1 MRRRS
6 RIRWGIR
13 ARDAAFLVLLTAGVV
28 ALTAGVYL
36 TQLVRVTLE
45 SARGEAEILAQ
56 QTFALSKAI
65 LARPSERGPWEL
77 LANDPELRA
86 LMEAQVGYSRHVIYT
101 ALTDPA
107 GRVRL
112 TSDGSAGALPE
123 DPPLLGELV
132 AEDPLGRA
140 RALWRHD
147 LYEVRKPLELDG
159 ETFGT
164 IRLGVATALLRREVE
179 TALRQG
185 AKVGAGALVLALLVG
200 LALAA
205 LTLRPVRRLRGL
217 LGRLREG
224 ELDLGE
230 PVPFTGEFEA
240 LASELTQFGRDVR
253 AERLRLLAEKAS
265 LEQLV
270 ANLEDPVVVLNRK
283 REVLFANPA
292 GAALLGQPAEELLGR
307 ALGEILS
314 RSHPVVRLVDRAAT
328 EGTEV
333 RNLLLALEAGDGT
346 AEYLASVF
354 PVLDRDGGERVGF
367 VLLLE
372 DLEAVRILRSLIRYG
387 ARMTSLKRLSAGMVH
402 ELKNPLHSLSLHVEL
417 LRQTLTEPPDRAARS
432 LQVLAREIR
441 RLDRL
446 VEDFR
451 RFSRPEDLAVRPLDV
466 RDLLTDVAELVRPE
480 LAGAGVDLELD
491 LPPEPLEIDGD
502 PERLRQAL
510 LNVVRN
516 AEQAMPEGGR
526 LRVAAAGERPVFARV
541 SITDTGDGI
550 EPDEL
555 DRIFELYYSTKP
567 DGSGVG
573 LFMVHRIVQEH
584 GGMVSASSKPGKG
597 TGITLHLPLRGMLGS
612 RPSEQEEP

>member
-1 MRRRS
+1 MSRLS
-6 RIRWGIR
+6 RIRWSIR
-13 ARDAAFLVLLTAGVV
+13 ARDALFLVLLTAGVV

-36 TQLVRVTLE
+36 AQLARVTLE
-45 SARGEAEILAQ
+45 SAQGEAEILARE
-56 QTFALSKAI
+56 TFALSKEI
-65 LARPSERGPWEL
+65 LSRPSGAGPWSL
-77 LANDPELRA
+77 LAADPELRA
-86 LMEAQVGYSRHVIYT
+86 LMEAQVGYSRHVVYT
-101 ALTDPA
+101 ALADSG

-112 TSDGSAGALPE
+112 ATDGSAEALPDEPPLLDELVEE
-123 DPPLLGELV
+123 DPP
-132 AEDPLGRA
+132 GRI

-147 LYEVRKPLELDG
+147 LYEVRKPMELDG
-159 ETFGT
+159 EPFGT
-164 IRLGVATALLRREVE
+164 VRLGVATALLRREVE

-200 LALAA
+200 LGLAA

-224 ELDLGE
+224 DLDPGE
-230 PVPFTGEFEA
+230 PVRFTGEFEE
-240 LASELTQFGRDVR
+240 LAAELTEFGRDVR

-265 LEQLV
+265 LEQLA
-270 ANLEDPVVVLNRK
+270 ANLEDPVLVLNRR

-292 GAALLGQPAEELLGR
+292 GAALLGTPAAEVLGRPLEELLR
-307 ALGEILS
+307 
-314 RSHPVVRLVDRAAT
+314 RSHPVAELVDRAAT
-328 EGTEV
+328 EDTEV
-333 RNLLLALEAGDGT
+333 RNLLLSLEKGDDT

-354 PVLDRDGGERVGF
+354 PVSDREDGERVGF

-387 ARMTSLKRLSAGMVH
+387 ARMISLKRLSSGMVH

-417 LRQTLTEPPDRAARS
+417 LRQVLRDPPARAVRS
-432 LQVLAREIR
+432 LEILAREIR

-451 RFSRPEDLAVRPLDV
+451 RFSRPEDLEVRPLDV
-466 RDLLTDVAELVRPE
+466 RDLLGEAADLMRPE
-480 LAGAGVDLELD
+480 LEAGGIGLELD

-510 LNVVRN
+510 LNVIRN

-526 LRVAAAGERPVFARV
+526 LRIAAAAEPPVFARV
-541 SITDTGDGI
+541 SVTDTGDGI
-550 EPDEL
+550 DPYEL
-555 DRIFELYYSTKP
+555 DRIFQLYYSTKA

-584 GGMVSASSKPGKG
+584 GGMVSATSKPGEG
-597 TGITLHLPLRGMLGS
+597 TGITFHLPLRGMLGS
-612 RPSEQEEP
+612 SHGPEGP